1 MDLKSKYF
9 LIDCGTLL
17 TNRKY
22 QKDLD
27 SVVERS
33 KDVGKYI
40 RRAVSSDPKTPE
52 ILSITLI
59 FTYIHLRSSKHTGVV
74 KLVCTGGITLNS
86 VKEALR
92 LTRLY
97 PNTIYCTAGQ

>member
-33 KDVGKYI
+33 KDVGKYM
-40 RRAVSSDPKTPE
+40 KGG
-52 ILSITLI
+52 L
-59 FTYIHLRSSKHTGVV
+59 FGSK
-74 KLVCTGGITLNS
+74 
-86 VKEALR
+86 
-92 LTRLY
+92 
-97 PNTIYCTAGQ
+97 

>member
-59 FTYIHLRSSKHTGVV
+59 FTY
-74 KLVCTGGITLNS
+74 
-86 VKEALR
+86 AL
-92 LTRLY
+92 
-97 PNTIYCTAGQ
+97 PNTQEWLSWSAPVASR